1 MRRDTNVIVGISM
14 KARRLKSFTPP
25 IMAAGGIVIA
35 AGRTPLFAIVQRR
48 KDDEW
53 VLPKGKLKPRESVLA
68 AAQREAREE
77 TGHRVAV
84 QEYLG
89 VVSYETGDG
98 PKIVQFWRMRSLG
111 SADQRLMRD
120 IKAVKWLPLDAAI
133 ARLTFPI
140 ERAFLAQ
147 VGERSLR
154 LARRRPSPRPSTA
167 QHRPRTAP
175 DAGIAGEEV
184 FRTSGPA
191 SGATRGMFHRL
202 LSRLHPA
209 KTDDAALRN

>member
-1 MRRDTNVIVGISM
+1 M
-14 KARRLKSFTPP
+14 KARRIKSTTSP

-35 AGRTPLFAIVQRR
+35 PGRTPLVAIVQRR

-53 VLPKGKLKPRESVLA
+53 VLPKGKLKPRESAFA

-77 TGHRVAV
+77 TGHRVAA

-89 VVSYETGDG
+89 VVSYETSDR

-111 SADQRLMRD
+111 SADHRPMRD

-140 ERAFLAQ
+140 ERAFLAHI
-147 VGERSLR
+147 GERSMKPG
-154 LARRRPSPRPSTA
+154 RRPAATKARSAPRPIHETVKSPA
-167 QHRPRTAP
+167 PEQTAP
-175 DAGIAGEEV
+175 RGGATPSAPTANM
-184 FRTSGPA
+184 FRRLFSRLQAPKGDGPA
-191 SGATRGMFHRL
+191 VSA
-202 LSRLHPA
+202 
-209 KTDDAALRN
+209 